1 MSDQP
6 DWVVVLRTSDQVE
19 AELVKGLLT
28 TSGIPVVMEARGF
41 KALAPILGHG
51 AGGELL
57 LKVPPDLAQ
66 LAKDLLE
73 AETEAE
79 PEE

>member
-41 KALAPILGHG
+41 KALAAILGHG

-66 LAKDLLE
+66 LARDLLN